1 MTDDSEILDEFLLEG
16 REIIDQL
23 DLDFVAL
30 EKSPS
35 DEKLLGNIFRGM
47 HTLKG
52 SSGFFSFKRL
62 ELVSHAGESLLS
74 KLRDKSLVLSTDMV
88 TVLLETLDRLR
99 SIIDSV
105 ESEKKEAPGD
115 DQLLLFNLRSLAEG
129 GPLYDSL
136 PDEESSDGE
145 AKNAPEDNG
154 QVQQQLSAPE
164 RDVSDKFLSDE
175 IKTNS
180 SLSPDTAQ
188 EPPGSP
194 EAESMN
200 SESYQDVRSPS
211 VMEDSVVNLGE
222 EDLSSDIGPAAESQ
236 DIKISSSE
244 SGPPVKVSVE
254 LLDTLMNLV
263 SEMVLARNRLLTYS
277 NEMTDPKFAGI
288 VRNVDMITLE
298 LQERMM
304 KTRMSPIGQVWSKF
318 PRLVRDLSRECNK
331 EVELVQIGA
340 ETELDRTLLESIRD
354 PLIHIVRNSI
364 DHGLESLE
372 DRRSLNKPESGKVT
386 LSARHENG
394 MVVVEV
400 SDDGAGIN
408 IDKVR
413 AKAVERSLVKF
424 QDAQEMSDE
433 ELLEYIYLPGFSTK
447 DKITNLSGRGV
458 GMDVVRTNISN
469 IGGGVE
475 LKSSDKGTIVR
486 LKIPLTLAIMPALF
500 VRCEDEKFAIPQ
512 NNLLEMVR
520 YKREEGGEGVEY
532 LYGVPVFR
540 LREKIV
546 PLVFLGQELS
556 LSNAQGWEGIELQ
569 IAIVQA
575 SGIRFGLIVDEVL
588 HMQEVVVKPISAVLK
603 TSGVYGGATILG
615 DGHVSLILDIDGIA
629 RKAGLAT
636 KLREHKLYEQTD
648 KSAEIAETDHAMLLF
663 DLGGTDRLAIPLSQ
677 VDRLEVIEPSRLE
690 QTGKETVVAYGDGVM
705 KLVSIGRYI
714 DGTPNLHR
722 SRNAEKISVIV
733 YYSGGLPVGLVVNQI
748 HDIVYV
754 PDQLNIISPPQ
765 RGLLGC
771 ALIDDRIV
779 NVVDVDEILHSHNER
794 NAVRSIESME
804 RLTVD
809 EPL

>member
-16 REIIDQL
+16 REIIDRL

-30 EKSPS
+30 EKSPA

-99 SIIDSV
+99 LIIDSV
-105 ESEKKEAPGD
+105 EREKKEAPGD
-115 DQLLLFNLRSLAEG
+115 DQLLLLNLRSLAEG

-145 AKNAPEDNG
+145 VENSPEDNG
-154 QVQQQLSAPE
+154 QVQQLSASE
-164 RDVSDKFLSDE
+164 LDVSDKVVSDE

-180 SLSPDTAQ
+180 SPSPDIAQ
-188 EPPGSP
+188 EAPSSP
-194 EAESMN
+194 ESELMN
-200 SESYQDVRSPS
+200 SESSDQDVRSPS
-211 VMEDSVVNLGE
+211 VMEDPVVDSGE
-222 EDLSSDIGPAAESQ
+222 EHISSDIGPAVESQ
-236 DIKISSSE
+236 DIKVSSSE

-354 PLIHIVRNSI
+354 PLIHIIRNSI

-413 AKAVERSLVKF
+413 AKAVERGLAKF
-424 QDAQEMSDE
+424 QDAQEMSAE

-458 GMDVVRTNISN
+458 GMDVVRTNINS

-556 LSNAQGWEGIELQ
+556 LSNAKGWEGLELQ

-636 KLREHKLYEQTD
+636 KLREHKLYEETD
-648 KSAEIAETDHAMLLF
+648 KSAETAETDHAMLLF
-663 DLGGTDRLAIPLSQ
+663 DLGGPDRLAIPLSQ

-714 DGTPNLHR
+714 DGVPNLPR

-794 NAVRSIESME
+794 NAMSSIERMD